1 VAGKRRDQKL
11 PKDVRSDTADKMGGH
26 LGHSASRGFAQGN
39 VKVHMGQ
46 GRTSFRGDDSSAGG
60 ALGPEGTETDM
71 NRPIADQI
79 RDADD
84 RHSRRPE
91 TLGLGGG
98 DPGYTA
104 EEDDERPTIAEQTGG
119 RRS

>member
-1 VAGKRRDQKL
+1 
-11 PKDVRSDTADKMGGH
+11 MGGH
-26 LGHSASRGFAQGN
+26 LGHSVDRGFASGN

-46 GRTSFRGDDSSAGG
+46 GRTSFAEDDHSAGG

-71 NRPIADQI
+71 NRPMRDQI
-79 RDADD
+79 RDGDD

-104 EEDDERPTIAEQTGG
+104 EEDDDRPTVAEQTGRVG
-119 RRS
+119 R